1 MRLYLQRLE
10 HRRTKP
16 VASGDEEDCYT
27 PLGRRRGVFLSEEPL
42 SPRDGEPCD
51 VDLDVLAEYEV
62 TADGDQYRTFVVPS
76 SVAIDVVAS

>member
-16 VASGDEEDCYT
+16 VAAGDEEDCYT
-27 PLGRRRGVFLSEEPL
+27 PHGRRRGVFLSEEPL
-42 SPRDGEPCD
+42 SPREAEPCD
-51 VDLDVLAEYEV
+51 VDGDLLAEYEI

-76 SVAIDVVAS
+76 SVAIDVKSS